1 MQLINGFSSAI
12 FIIYIINIMNKK
24 LGKLDYKSLISSK
37 QNSQFTFS
45 DVVGNDEEKEEMKE
59 LIDFLKQPRKYKD
72 IGAVIPKGVLLEGS
86 PDTVKILLA
95 KALAGEAKAPFY
107 AVYD

>member
-1 MQLINGFSSAI
+1 
-12 FIIYIINIMNKK
+12 MNKK